1 MENLLSLQAMARRL
15 NVRPQDLKREAL
27 AGMLPSIRVGDS
39 LLFDPAKVER
49 AIMERASESEV
60 RHDA

>member
-49 AIMERASESEV
+49 AIMDRASESEV
-60 RHDA
+60 RRDA